1 MRVPT
6 VGAATVQNS
15 NPYGDTRPNLVQP
28 DYSVA
33 QTIAEV
39 GKDVAGAGQALGGL
53 IASEEKESAAKQKA
67 ALEAA
72 EAEKK
77 RARELTIADG
87 VVDVQRRA
95 NDDEV
100 KFRSQQGLGALKAS
114 GPALDGL
121 DKHIDQ
127 VGQRFT
133 DPLLRAEFG
142 VRAKQAILGSR
153 KSIEEHTSKQYAEGI
168 KQTYG
173 NLRDSALRTAA
184 TVELSPDEMKS
195 VLAPVDQGADEFM
208 SAEDAKKA
216 KLELRGDVSEA
227 VITRRI
233 AEGQVDEAESQLQL
247 DRPLLGEKREKAL
260 KSQIESKR
268 KDLTS
273 KSVAVQVNEL
283 ADGVRDENN
292 IVTGQALSDALPKV
306 AEDDPRREAFE
317 TAIEKQRVIEDKR
330 LKELLEVEKNNASNA
345 INDGVAIPDKTLQRL
360 KKYDRE
366 ALEGLLAKAEARKH
380 ARAVDRRGNRQEI
393 NDALRR
399 QAEINGEAEERFAAR
414 LKQDPNA
421 NHKDFIIEFTRD
433 VSAREGRPVTVTPRF
448 EAKLENDAATERQK
462 QNTAEGRNESKFSSD
477 VEKSI
482 DGMTIL
488 KKGGK
493 PDEALTR
500 SWGGY
505 AALRY
510 QSAVQSNGGKP
521 LTAEQ
526 SDKLSASIISEAVA
540 DSNKKGKVTAK
551 PPPVLGPAYEP
562 AFIKKTIRSYGYSVD
577 GKKRIPRYTDGSLG
591 PAEEVP

>member
-6 VGAATVQNS
+6 IGAATVQNAD
-15 NPYGDTRPNLVQP
+15 PYGNTAPNLVQP
-28 DYSVA
+28 DYNPA

-39 GKDVAGAGQALGGL
+39 GKDITGVGQAIGGVM
-53 IASEEKESAAKQKA
+53 AEDAKESAAKQKA

-121 DKHIDQ
+121 DKHIDE
-127 VGQRFT
+127 VGARFT
-133 DPLLRAEFG
+133 DPLLRAEFN

-153 KSIEEHTSKQYAEGI
+153 KSIEEHTSKQYGEGI

-173 NLRDSALRTAA
+173 NLRDGALRTAS
-184 TVELSPDEMKS
+184 TVELSPEEMKS

-227 VITRRI
+227 VIARRI

-247 DRPLLGEKREKAL
+247 DRSLLGEKREKAL
-260 KSQIESKR
+260 KGQLESKR
-268 KDLTS
+268 KDITA
-273 KSVAVQVNEL
+273 KSVAVQVNNL

-317 TAIEKQRVIEDKR
+317 TAIEKQRAIEDKR

-345 INDGVAIPDKTLQRL
+345 INDGVTIPDQTLKRL

-380 ARAVDRRGNRQEI
+380 ARALDRRGNRQEI
-393 NDALRR
+393 ADERR
-399 QAEINGEAEERFAAR
+399 FQAEINGEAEERFAAL

-421 NHKDFIIEFTRD
+421 SHKDFIVKFTRD
-433 VSAREGRPVTVTPRF
+433 VSAREGRPVTVSPRF
-448 EAKLENDAATERQK
+448 EAKLENDSATERQK
-462 QNTAEGRNESKFSSD
+462 QNTNEGRTESKFSSD
-477 VEKSI
+477 VEKAI

-510 QSAVQSNGGKP
+510 QAAVQANGGKP
-521 LTAEQ
+521 LNAEQ
-526 SDKLSASIISEAVA
+526 SDKLSASIINEAVA
-540 DSNKKGKVTAK
+540 DNKKGKVMTK
-551 PPPVLGPAYEP
+551 PPAALGPTYEP
-562 AFIKKTIRSYGYSVD
+562 ALVGKKVRSYGYSID

-591 PAEEVP
+591 PPEEVP